1 MLSFSNSNFARL
13 MYLLLEDPECN
24 AAYRLAEQPL
34 SRAELTAELDKG
46 RKKIRGLWIKV
57 FAKRFNEPMIK

>member
-1 MLSFSNSNFARL
+1 